1 MIIMV
6 ENGNVIVELTEREV
20 FLTSA
25 LMLLWRVMMLR
36 DMVSPLL
43 DKSDPIT
50 KEAIKALVMSD
61 FDGSYNQML
70 MKYRNAA
77 VTGIDGKKNL

>member
-1 MIIMV
+1 MV

-20 FLTSA
+20 FITSA
-25 LMLLWRVMMLR
+25 LMLLWRVMVIR

-43 DKSDPIT
+43 NKSDLVV
-50 KEAIKALVMSD
+50 KEAIKGLVMSD

-77 VTGIDGKKNL
+77 IAGIDGKKNL